1 MVVSVKRAANAAYY
15 FQGRA
20 HLVAGGPEG
29 VWVTGDSRALGVSR
43 GEAIALQD
51 LDRLLRRMTAH
62 TGESPTFGQNSI
74 LSGHDIVFSA
84 PKAVSLVWALDF
96 QHRRVIEQAHV
107 RAVYAAVEVL
117 RHHAIRQRV
126 GKGGRQLCPA
136 NPAIGAF
143 LHTRGRPAY
152 HKETARTFPD
162 PSLHTH
168 VVIPDLVATNHT
180 PDCRLKVPYTTLYGR
195 WAMAIGAW
203 YHAHLAFHLRALG
216 YRPIASGVNGV
227 FTLEGVEQPL
237 LTAFSARTTA
247 TRNLCRDLPLN
258 RAFERTKQRAKEFEP
273 NVLEGYWQELA
284 GTLRCEVPRPLAVSS
299 SLPWADLSDAIVEGV
314 AAHLEEQSAVL
325 QLNDLYRGLA
335 SYVVAEGIHL
345 RPTPGMIGEIASSAL
360 FKPLPPSTSYAFE
373 QWTTAANSRREE
385 VVQEK
390 AIRLRRKP
398 FPKAL
403 LPAAGSMMGNQGI
416 QLTPE
421 QEAAAASMADETRLT
436 VLQGSPGT
444 GKTSLLAPVID
455 SYKLSLGEE
464 GVIGVAEAWLQAL
477 QLKSRFDIPSYSL
490 ASFLGRIRQKTLPRL
505 GKAQVVIVDEAG
517 LLSTKRM
524 EELLEVTGSYPIKLI
539 FLGDPQQLDP
549 IGAGSGLRLINA
561 DAITVTA
568 IHRQKTQ
575 HASEI
580 VGKFAAIAAHRQR
593 AERGIAINDERRA
606 IREEIAALAPLLVSN
621 GHWRASESTHA
632 AISTIATEIVD
643 RRGNG
648 QSPHGQR
655 VLVSSHREAQQITR
669 IVREALRRAGYLKDT
684 NIPPLAAVTPMG
696 QRYRLYLAVGDY
708 VRFLA
713 RNKELGVYNGTEGYV
728 RSIEGLE
735 DPVLEVELIGEPGQH
750 VARDKGE
757 QSTLPGR
764 LVRFRPSDLTN
775 ANGGVQLS
783 CAYAMTIYG
792 AQGSTFENVTILK
805 SGRMTFRQL
814 YVAVSR
820 ASQRF
825 RIADVARD
833 KQRWQASGDDQ
844 RLIDLVRL
852 DLTAMEG
859 RDRQKPLAS
868 ETGRARNSFRPE
880 PAPWEWHVMVENTI
894 ERRA

>member
-1 MVVSVKRAANAAYY
+1 MVVSVKRAANAGYY
-15 FQGRA
+15 FQGRD
-20 HLVAGGPEG
+20 HLVVGGPEG

-43 GEAIALQD
+43 GEAIVARD

-84 PKAVSLVWALDF
+84 PKAVSLVWALDL
-96 QHRRVIEQAHV
+96 QHRQVIEQAHV
-107 RAVYAAVEVL
+107 RAVYAAIEVL
-117 RHHAIRQRV
+117 THHAIRQRV
-126 GKGGRQLCPA
+126 GKGGRLLRPA
-136 NPAIGAF
+136 IPAIGVF

-152 HKETARTFPD
+152 HKETTKTFPD
-162 PSLHTH
+162 PSLHSH
-168 VVIPDLVATNHT
+168 VLIPDLVATEHT

-227 FTLEGVEQPL
+227 FTLEGVEQSWL
-237 LTAFSARTTA
+237 AAFSARTTA
-247 TRNLCRDLPLN
+247 TRNLCRDLPLSQ
-258 RAFERTKQRAKEFEP
+258 AFERTRQRAKEFEP
-273 NVLEGYWQELA
+273 NVLEGHWQELA
-284 GTLRCEVPRPLAVSS
+284 QTLRCEVPRPLQLSG
-299 SLPWADLSDAIVEGV
+299 SLPWAGLSDALVEGV
-314 AAHLEEQSAVL
+314 AAHLDEQSAVL

-345 RPTPGMIGEIASSAL
+345 RPTTRMISEVVSNAL
-360 FKPLPPSTSYAFE
+360 FKPLPPSTSYGFE

-390 AIRLRRKP
+390 AARLRRKA
-398 FPKAL
+398 FPKAV
-403 LPAAGSMMGNQGI
+403 LPAAGSMTGSQGI

-421 QEAAAASMADETRLT
+421 QEAAAASIAGETRLT

-444 GKTSLLAPVID
+444 GKTSLLAPVLD

-490 ASFLGRIRQKTLPRL
+490 ASFLGQVRQKTLPRL

-524 EELLEVTGSYPIKLI
+524 QELLEVTGSYPIKLI

-568 IHRQKTQ
+568 IHRQKT
-575 HASEI
+575 HHTSEI
-580 VGKFAAIAAHRQR
+580 VSRFASIAGHRQR
-593 AERGIAINDERRA
+593 AQSGIAIDDERRA
-606 IREEIAALAPLLVSN
+606 IREDIAALAPLLVSN
-621 GHWRASESTHA
+621 GHWRASESSHA
-632 AISTIATEIVD
+632 AITTIATEIVD
-643 RRGNG
+643 RWASG
-648 QSPHGQR
+648 QSPHGHR
-655 VLVSSHREAQQITR
+655 VLVSSHREAQQVTR

-684 NIPPLAAVTPMG
+684 NLPPLAAVTPMG
-696 QRYRLYLAVGDY
+696 QRYRLYLAEGDY
-708 VRFLA
+708 VRFLT
-713 RNKELGVYNGTEGYV
+713 RHKELGVYNGTEGYV
-728 RSIEGLE
+728 RRITGTKN
-735 DPVLEVELIGEPGQH
+735 PVLEVQLLEEFGRQALPDRHASSIP
-750 VARDKGE
+750 
-757 QSTLPGR
+757 PGR
-764 LVRFRPSDLTN
+764 TVRFRPSDLAN
-775 ANGGVQLS
+775 ANGEVHLA

-792 AQGSTFENVTILK
+792 AQGSTFEDVTILK
-805 SGRMTFRQL
+805 SSRMAFRQL

-833 KQRWQASGDDQ
+833 KHHWQASQDEK
-844 RLIDLVRL
+844 RLVHLVRL

-859 RDRQKPLAS
+859 RERQNPLAS
-868 ETGRARNSFRPE
+868 ETARLRNSFRPA
-880 PAPWEWHVMVENTI
+880 PAPWDWHVMVENTI
-894 ERRA
+894 TSH